1 MMLMAKSAKVFLA
14 LGSASDAPNW
24 VSPNNKENWQII
36 YGRVKTASGAYLGGS
51 GAKLAAF
58 DSEGNCIGVSDFNS
72 ELSMFMLNV
81 GFDGGSTSGVALK
94 YWDSIFGVVDI
105 DVKITVKNGENIGTI
120 PSPEVYDCIVGE
132 PIPPLPVNPTA
143 DDVKNAL
150 DGSADARLQEC
161 ITEPTEYNAYRTW
174 AETVKAPG
182 GSTPAGAQA
191 VKDSPNAWLS
201 FALDSATLIQTPP
214 ADGDVKVEKFEQTA
228 TAGSFDFTVGVEN
241 IPVGDDATPSN
252 LAKVF
257 GIEGGSTLSPQD
269 MSSDKVDIT
278 FGTPENGKVKF
289 TAGPK
294 DKTQPTF
301 FMKVKVK

>member
-1 MMLMAKSAKVFLA
+1 MSTGGLVSLYMDGVKVYSAVNSIRNFTAHTYDGLS
-14 LGSASDAPNW
+14 LGRA
-24 VSPNNKENWQII
+24 
-36 YGRVKTASGAYLGGS
+36 YGGDDLTAY
-51 GAKLAAF
+51 
-58 DSEGNCIGVSDFNS
+58 
-72 ELSMFMLNV
+72 
-81 GFDGGSTSGVALK
+81 K
-94 YWDSIFGVVDI
+94 YGDGVVDDFRVFTSSAESCLSDEEVAI
-105 DVKITVKNGENIGTI
+105 LSASFSRGAIYPEL
-120 PSPEVYDCIVGE
+120 PS
-132 PIPPLPVNPTA
+132 NPTSA
-143 DDVKNAL
+143 DVYEAL
-150 DGSADARLQEC
+150 DGSADTHLQVC
-161 ITEPTEYNAYRTW
+161 ITEPTVYNAYRAW

-201 FALDSATLIQTPP
+201 FALDSATLIQTPL

-269 MSSDKVDIT
+269 MSADKVDIT
-278 FGTPENGKVKF
+278 FGMPENGKVKF